1 MATQEELF
9 AAVDALLEG
18 EPQLPPPAERAR
30 LREAAGVTQARLAQ
44 ALKSTTQ
51 TVKNWENGR
60 SEPRPPRLQAYLRL
74 LEGWAAKYPPE
85 PTPAPTGQA
94 LVPGAQPPGPA
105 RATAAQA
112 SGATAQDTGPAQV
125 APVHALVPGAQDTA
139 PAHAP
144 APAAQPAAPAP
155 AVPPATGHP
164 GTPTAPTAP
173 TARRSAPRTLPAS
186 KGRAAAHAPQD
197 VPDGRFTNGPL
208 VVLDGDGTAYGV
220 GGLVLDCPATTVPEL
235 VEWALADAG
244 LGAPRLHRHGKDSD
258 PLVVLTEQAAVRL
271 GLPPRL
277 EGPEARRS
285 LRLPQDHPVVR
296 QITRA
301 KWQLTQRGF
310 GPWPRVY
317 RRAEAGR
324 RQCVQLA
331 VLSWDALDPRA
342 WGDAATL
349 PAPQLARVLGVYAR
363 RVLTPRGSTA
373 VSGLELMTALRPP
386 TRAVKDEAT
395 GAWVSGRNPG
405 SLGEH
410 GIDPAPPE
418 APAEHPV
425 AQGWTDG
432 FLDEEAYQWV
442 RDPGLLSDDECL
454 QPWAVGIDLN
464 TAFLAASSR
473 LAVGLDAPVEVDR
486 PEFDKKVP
494 GSWLVDLSHIELDP
508 RLPSPFTP
516 SGLRPEGPAWYAT
529 PTVAYAVELGYEV
542 APLKAFVRRETGPYL
557 DPWHD
562 RLRDAYA
569 ATLADIGVTKD
580 LDETA
585 FLARTALHQLLRQAD
600 PDAPGAVRELA
611 AAQAAVLA
619 GPDGLRAAIRDHQ
632 PTATALLHAD
642 PADLAALAGTDDDR
656 LRSAVERHRMVAMAL
671 SAVKSTVKGG
681 VGKLRER
688 PQGRHYRDGERWP
701 ALDRPTWR
709 PDIRAAVISKARVN
723 MHRKMLNMAKAT
735 GRYPLAVLSDCVVYP
750 SPGPSPRDF
759 LPRTADGAPLP
770 GVFRLGPSP
779 GLAKHEGT
787 QETAWAVDLM
797 ERRYNPAR
805 HIKGGDAVMEE
816 GE

>member
-1 MATQEELF
+1 MATEEELF

-74 LEGWAAKYPPE
+74 LEGWAAKYPPAPE
-85 PTPAPTGQA
+85 PATPAPA
-94 LVPGAQPPGPA
+94 GPA
-105 RATAAQA
+105 GTQSAVPAPQAPAAHA
-112 SGATAQDTGPAQV
+112 PSHGATTQAPA
-125 APVHALVPGAQDTA
+125 PTDTA
-139 PAHAP
+139 PAQAPQAP
-144 APAAQPAAPAP
+144 AVPAHPAAPATAHRAAP
-155 AVPPATGHP
+155 APPQ
-164 GTPTAPTAP
+164 APAP
-173 TARRSAPRTLPAS
+173 RRPAPRTAPVA
-186 KGRAAAHAPQD
+186 KGRPAAAPAPQGA
-197 VPDGRFTNGPL
+197 PDERFPHGPL
-208 VVLDGDGTAYGV
+208 AVLDGDGNAYGI

-235 VEWALADAG
+235 VEWALAESG

-258 PLVVLTEQAAVRL
+258 PLIVLTEAAAVRL

-331 VLSWDALDPRA
+331 ILPWDALDPRS
-342 WGDAATL
+342 WSDAAAL

-373 VSGLELMTALRPP
+373 VTGLELMTALRPP
-386 TRAVKDEAT
+386 TRAVKNETT
-395 GAWVSGRNPG
+395 GAWTSGHNPG

-410 GIDPAPPE
+410 GVDPAPPE

-442 RDPGLLSDDECL
+442 RDPALLSDDECL
-454 QPWAVGIDLN
+454 EPWAVGIDLN

-473 LAVGLDAPVEVDR
+473 LTVGLGAPVEVDR
-486 PEFDKKVP
+486 PVFDKKVP
-494 GSWLVDLSHIELDP
+494 GSWLVDLSHVDLDP

-542 APLKAFVRRETGPYL
+542 APVKAFVRPESGPYL

-580 LDETA
+580 LDDTA
-585 FLARTALHQLLRQAD
+585 FLARSALHQLLRQAD
-600 PDAPGAVRELA
+600 PEQPGTVRELA

-619 GPDGLRAAIRDHQ
+619 GPDGLRAAIGDHQ

-642 PADLAALAGTDDDR
+642 PAELAELAGADDDR
-656 LRSAVERHRMVAMAL
+656 LRSAIERHRMVAMAL

-681 VGKLRER
+681 IGKLRER

-709 PDIRAAVISKARVN
+709 PDIRAAVIAKARVN
-723 MHRKMLNMAKAT
+723 MHRKMLNTAKAT

-759 LPRTADGAPLP
+759 LPRTPDGAPLP
-770 GVFRLGPSP
+770 GAFRLGPMP